1 MDDTDNAGNDFRLQK
16 ISEIQKRLET
26 EKEKRRRLTKKIQER
41 RKSDECNR
49 LRSRYL
55 DHGIKRRGSR
65 SFIYDY
71 SSTRGN
77 HDRNVDGG
85 CWCTVH
91 TE

>member
-1 MDDTDNAGNDFRLQK
+1 MDDTDNAGNEFRLQK

-26 EKEKRRRLTKKIQER
+26 EKEKRRRLTKKYKKGAKVTNVIDYVLAT
-41 RKSDECNR
+41 SIMG
-49 LRSRYL
+49 LSVV
-55 DHGIKRRGSR
+55 GV
-65 SFIYDY
+65 YDY